1 MQEETDF
8 LLLLSSGSQDFSPQ
22 TSSHRGHSWQTPAD
36 DDSVAAMPTK
46 PDGRPE
52 KSIRDTPQGAPTRYY
67 YRRNSPQVS

>member
-22 TSSHRGHSWQTPAD
+22 TSSHRGHSWKTPAD

-52 KSIRDTPQGAPTRYY
+52 KKSMRDTPQGAPTKYY
-67 YRRNSPQVS
+67 YRRNAP